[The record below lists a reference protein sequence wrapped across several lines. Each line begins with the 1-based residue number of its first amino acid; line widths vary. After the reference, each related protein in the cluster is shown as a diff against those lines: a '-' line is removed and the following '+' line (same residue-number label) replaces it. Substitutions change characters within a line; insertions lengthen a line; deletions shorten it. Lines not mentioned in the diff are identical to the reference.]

1 MIVYYIIAYCFLSLI
16 HSDFLR
22 LLFGMQN
29 LALWNLI
36 QSDYTQALAERTSV
50 DTSNDSH
57 TTAIYDCIRLLIA
70 LHIDELDDEDS
81 ENILKTVCPFCCAD
95 VSGYL

>member
-1 MIVYYIIAYCFLSLI
+1 
-16 HSDFLR
+16 
-22 LLFGMQN
+22 MQN

-36 QSDYTQALAERTSV
+36 QSDYTQALAERTSTSA
-50 DTSNDSH
+50 DTNNDSH
-57 TTAIYDCIRLLIA
+57 TTAIYDCFKLLIA
-70 LHIDELDDEDS
+70 LHIDELDDDDS

>member
-1 MIVYYIIAYCFLSLI
+1 MSLI
-16 HSDFLR
+16 HSNFLR
-22 LLFGMQN
+22 LLFEMQN

-36 QSDYTQALAERTSV
+36 QSDYTQALAERKSSSGSA
-50 DTSNDSH
+50 DTNNDSH

-95 VSGYL
+95 VSGYLQ